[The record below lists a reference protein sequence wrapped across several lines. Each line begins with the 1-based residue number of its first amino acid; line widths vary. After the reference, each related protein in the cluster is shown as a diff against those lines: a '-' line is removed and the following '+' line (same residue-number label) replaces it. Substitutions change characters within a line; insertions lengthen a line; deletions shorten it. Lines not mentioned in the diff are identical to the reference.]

1 MHPKIPSGM
10 LGYGIDF
17 KSDII
22 KILFYFLCFFSVL
35 NNYFYALVLIFTK
48 IVDQSEC
55 STWLV
60 EVKQVLRKYNPSN
73 RFTYSNKKPHDTRS
87 KQIFSR
93 INQKFVFFWNFFYI
107 KINLNKKK
115 QILNGKDYLI
125 MDFLT
130 FYSS

>member
-22 KILFYFLCFFSVL
+22 KILFCFLCFFSVL

-48 IVDQSEC
+48 IVNQSEC

-60 EVKQVLRKYNPSN
+60 EVKQVLKKYHPSN
-73 RFTYSNKKPHDTRS
+73 RCTYSNKKPHDTRS
-87 KQIFSR
+87 KQFFFFEWTRNS
-93 INQKFVFFWNFFYI
+93 FFFWNFYI

-115 QILNGKDYLI
+115 QILNHKNDLI

-130 FYSS
+130 FYSL